1 MFNALTE
8 IFLTEYFTDECIA
21 QPLFGDAQ
29 SLFDKLY
36 DAFLLPE
43 DGRAELFALVAS
55 DGVRALKTKSDYARF
70 RRVASFVEFTG
81 AADGYTAEQKEVI
94 SIKGEALK
102 AVADLGLVSPAT
114 TPIAAYKHISELSNN
129 GSLAALRILGIL
141 QCTGAEF
148 MGGTYRSG
156 TKCLKKAAEWNSVEG
171 LLLALYFDEATRSE
185 NINRLNTVTHGTPF
199 HTLVELAEKRYSVKV
214 TGYAPENKLLK
225 KAFRARVIRPDVY
238 STQYARFI
246 FSDVID
252 IKDKEQ
258 LLFADSKELV
268 SETADL
274 PLRLDDDMEI
284 GEEAER
290 APALAGR
297 AAELDKIIARAMSGD
312 LRTEQSYRPLCV
324 CSDSEYLRTQ
334 YAHAVA
340 SVYKDANI
348 EYIDVAALAEY
359 DFEPSKNHIFIR
371 SCNEDMSNVYMLTFV
386 GEIRPNV
393 LDAVKNFL
401 QTDKRK
407 SFRLARPS
415 VDIDLS
421 PVLPVCF
428 CDKANAKTLKQ
439 FCDMVSVAPVGADEK
454 REILGHIIA
463 DLRVRY
469 SGVDIEV
476 EEAAMTALAEYSID
490 KAASIIEK
498 IIRFNRR
505 RKETIVI
512 TTEMLKDGV
521 FGSDVIPYGF
531 GGRNE
536 DK

>member
-1 MFNALTE
+1 M
-8 IFLTEYFTDECIA
+8 
-21 QPLFGDAQ
+21 
-29 SLFDKLY
+29 
-36 DAFLLPE
+36 
-43 DGRAELFALVAS
+43 
-55 DGVRALKTKSDYARF
+55 
-70 RRVASFVEFTG
+70 
-81 AADGYTAEQKEVI
+81 
-94 SIKGEALK
+94 
-102 AVADLGLVSPAT
+102 
-114 TPIAAYKHISELSNN
+114 
-129 GSLAALRILGIL
+129 
-141 QCTGAEF
+141 
-148 MGGTYRSG
+148 
-156 TKCLKKAAEWNSVEG
+156 
-171 LLLALYFDEATRSE
+171 
-185 NINRLNTVTHGTPF
+185 
-199 HTLVELAEKRYSVKV
+199 
-214 TGYAPENKLLK
+214 
-225 KAFRARVIRPDVY
+225 
-238 STQYARFI
+238 
-246 FSDVID
+246 
-252 IKDKEQ
+252 
-258 LLFADSKELV
+258 
-268 SETADL
+268 
-274 PLRLDDDMEI
+274 
-284 GEEAER
+284 
-290 APALAGR
+290 
-297 AAELDKIIARAMSGD
+297 
-312 LRTEQSYRPLCV
+312 
-324 CSDSEYLRTQ
+324 
-334 YAHAVA
+334 
-340 SVYKDANI
+340 YKDANI

-386 GEIRPNV
+386 GDIRPNV